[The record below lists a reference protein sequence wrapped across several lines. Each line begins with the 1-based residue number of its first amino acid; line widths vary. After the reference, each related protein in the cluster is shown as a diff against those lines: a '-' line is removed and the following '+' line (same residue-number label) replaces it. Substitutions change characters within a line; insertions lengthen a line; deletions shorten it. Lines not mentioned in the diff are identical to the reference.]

1 MPLNGVAF
9 SRLDWVMGSK
19 RKEQTAWLSQEGT
32 RNRRDFDQIVACV
45 AGAKNVTSQFFL
57 KLLTFR
63 IGHEVV
69 LYHYTQNNEADKKYS

>member
-1 MPLNGVAF
+1 M
-9 SRLDWVMGSK
+9 
-19 RKEQTAWLSQEGT
+19 SQEGT

-45 AGAKNVTSQFFL
+45 AGAKKVTSQFFL